1 MKRLALFVCS
11 LVLTVLCLPLWANVA
26 QAHDPVVVATA
37 AQPTAQ
43 STAPL
48 TAQPTIRLVQNTSE
62 PQRLRVGTKEIFPF
76 VFLENKM
83 PYGYSIELWEE
94 IASDLNIQ
102 TEWVRYQSVADML
115 SGLTEGE
122 VDAAIAGISITA
134 EREAKGFDFS
144 YPFFRSGLQ
153 LMTQATAANPVQS
166 LLSRFFSWTVWQPL
180 LIVFATSTVVGAAIW
195 LFEHKHNE
203 HFSQNP
209 VYGIGQG
216 LWFAIVTLGTFGYG
230 DVTPVKLPGR
240 IIACVWMGV
249 SFFIVSYFIASLTVD
264 QLAASSLTFE
274 DLRGAPVGVINNT
287 TSETYVR
294 SQPVDL
300 SEHQDFDSVV
310 EALERGDVEAVVH
323 DYPTLR
329 YLANRNPK
337 KFSLAADPLTRE
349 DYGIAFTEDNN
360 DALEIVNQEILALQE
375 RGYLQQLKE
384 KWFGSDEVI

>member
-11 LVLTVLCLPLWANVA
+11 LVLTVLCLPLWTSLPLWINVA
-26 QAHDPVVVATA
+26 QAQDAPAVVVELATQTSP
-37 AQPTAQ
+37 QPATF
-43 STAPL
+43 
-48 TAQPTIRLVQNTSE
+48 LVQNTPD
-62 PQRLRVGTKEIFPF
+62 PQRLRIGTKEIFPF
-76 VFLENKM
+76 VFLENKT
-83 PYGYSIELWEE
+83 PYGYSIELWDE

-115 SGLTEGE
+115 AGLSAGE
-122 VDAAIAGISITA
+122 VDAAIAGISITS

-153 LMTQATAANPVQS
+153 LMTQSAAANPVRS

-180 LIVFATSTVVGAAIW
+180 LIVFATSTLVGAAIW
-195 LFEHKHNE
+195 IFEHKHNE

-209 VYGIGQG
+209 IRGIGQG
-216 LWFAIVTLGTFGYG
+216 LWFSIVTLGTFGYG
-230 DVTPVKLPGR
+230 DVTPIKLPGR

-264 QLAASSLTFE
+264 QLAASSLSFE
-274 DLRGAPVGVINNT
+274 DLRGAPVGVINST
-287 TSETYVR
+287 TSESYVR
-294 SQPVDL
+294 AQPVNL
-300 SEHQDFDSVV
+300 SGYQDFKSVV
-310 EALERGDVEAVVH
+310 AALARGEVEAVVH

-337 KFSLAADPLTRE
+337 KFSLAEDPLTRE
-349 DYGIAFTEDNN
+349 DYGIAFTESSG
-360 DALEIVNQEILALQE
+360 DALEVVNQEILALQE

-384 KWFGSDEVI
+384 KWFGSDEAI